1 MKDLSIKYNKA
12 IPRYTSYPTV
22 PHWKLKDPNQAAWLE
37 EVKSVYFSQEDKSV
51 SLYMHLPFCESLCTY
66 CGCNKRITK
75 NHNVEERYIDALL
88 AEWDIYAKALGEKPI
103 IRNIHLGGGTPTFFS
118 SENLHKL
125 LSSILETAT
134 VHPRKAFSFEGHPN
148 NTTYEQL
155 MALADLGFDRV
166 SYGVQDFNIKVQK
179 AIHRI
184 QPIENV
190 RKTTSWARELGYHSV
205 NYDLIYGLPFQTLV
219 NIEENIEKLRE
230 FKPERIAL
238 YSYAHVP
245 WKSKGQRGYED
256 DDLPKP
262 EEKLAMYLRAKQ
274 MLNEMG
280 YHNIGMDHFALA
292 QDELTVAKERGY
304 LNRNFMGYTT
314 DQNQMMIGLGCS
326 AISCTGTAFVQNE
339 KVVEKYQSSVLSEEL
354 PLTTGHYLT
363 TEEMTS
369 AKLINQL
376 ICNGKADFSVSTLTM
391 HLFEEAKMDLEEMK
405 NDGLLETDDYYVE
418 VTEKGMLFVRNVCSL
433 FDPKL
438 KEKSDK
444 PQFSQS
450 I

>member
-1 MKDLSIKYNKA
+1 MTDLSIKYNKA

-22 PHWKLKDPNQAAWLE
+22 PHWKLQNPDQADWLN
-37 EVKSVYFSQEDKSV
+37 EVKSIYFSQVDKSI

-75 NHNVEERYIDALL
+75 NHGVEERYIDALL
-88 AEWDIYAKALGEKPI
+88 AEWDIYVKALEEKPV

-125 LSSILETAT
+125 LFTILETSEI
-134 VHPRKAFSFEGHPN
+134 HPQKAFSFEGHPN

-155 MALADLGFDRV
+155 KVLADLGFDRV
-166 SYGVQDFNIKVQK
+166 SFGVQDFNLQVQK

-190 RKTTSWARELGYHSV
+190 RKTTAWARELGYTSV

-245 WKSKGQRGYED
+245 WKSKAQRGYGDE
-256 DDLPKP
+256 DLPKP
-262 EEKLAMYLRAKQ
+262 DEKLAMYLRAKQ
-274 MLNEMG
+274 LLNEMG
-280 YHNIGMDHFALA
+280 YENIGMDHYALP
-292 QDELTVAKERGY
+292 QDELTIAKEKGY

-326 AISCTGTAFVQNE
+326 AISATGTAFVQNE
-339 KVVEKYQSSVLSEEL
+339 KVVEKYQTAVLDEKL
-354 PLTTGHYLT
+354 PLTTGHFL
-363 TEEMTS
+363 TEEEETS
-369 AKLINQL
+369 AQLINQL
-376 ICNGKADFSVSTLTM
+376 ICNGKADFSTNSLSM
-391 HLFEEAKMDLEEMK
+391 ELWEGAKSELDEMQD
-405 NDGLLETDDYYVE
+405 DGLVEIDDYFAK
-418 VTEKGMLFVRNVCSL
+418 VTEEGMLFVRNICSL

-438 KEKSDK
+438 KQKSDK

>member
-1 MKDLSIKYNKA
+1 MKELSIKYNKA

-22 PHWKLKDPNQAAWLE
+22 PHWELTNPNQIQWLK
-37 EVKSVYFSQEDKSV
+37 EVKRVYFSQLEKSI
-51 SLYMHLPFCESLCTY
+51 SLYIHLPFCESLCTY

-75 NHNVEERYIDALL
+75 NHKVEDRYIDAIL
-88 AEWDIYAKALGEKPI
+88 AEWHIYVKALGEKPV

-118 SENLHKL
+118 SENLSKL
-125 LSSILETAT
+125 LSSILKTAV
-134 VHPRKAFSFEGHPN
+134 VHPQKAFSFEGHPN

-155 MALADLGFDRV
+155 ETLAQVGFDRV
-166 SYGVQDFNIKVQK
+166 SYGVQDFNLEVQK

-190 RKTTSWARELGYHSV
+190 RKTTAWARELGYTSI

-245 WKSKGQRGYED
+245 WKSKAQRGYED

-292 QDELTVAKERGY
+292 KDELTIAKEKGY

-326 AISCTGTAFVQNE
+326 AISATGSAFVQNE
-339 KVVEKYQSSVLSEEL
+339 KGVEKYQTAVLNNEL
-354 PLTTGHYLT
+354 PLIVGHYLT
-363 TEEMTS
+363 EEEQI
-369 AKLINQL
+369 AANLINQI
-376 ICNGKADFSVSTLTM
+376 ICKGSVEFNKSSLAM
-391 HLFEEAKMDLEEMK
+391 QLREEAQDELEEMQK
-405 NDGLLETDDYYVE
+405 DCLLEMGDYALK
-418 VTEKGMLFVRNVCSL
+418 VTEEGMLFVRNICSL

-438 KEKSDK
+438 KQNSDK

>member
-1 MKDLSIKYNKA
+1 MKDLSAKYNKA

-22 PHWKLKDPNQAAWLE
+22 PHWELKNPDQAEWLN
-37 EVKSVYFSQEDKSV
+37 EVKSVYFSQKDKSI

-75 NHNVEERYIDALL
+75 NHNVEERYIEALL
-88 AEWDIYAKALGEKPI
+88 AEWNIYVKTFGEKPV

-118 SENLHKL
+118 PENLNML
-125 LSSILETAT
+125 LSSILETAEI
-134 VHPRKAFSFEGHPN
+134 HPQRAFSFEGHPN

-155 MALADLGFDRV
+155 KTLGDLGFDRV
-166 SYGVQDFNIKVQK
+166 SFGVQDFNIKVQK

-190 RKTTSWARELGYHSV
+190 RKTTKWARERGYHSV
-205 NYDLIYGLPFQTLV
+205 NYDLIYGLPFQTLE
-219 NIEENIEKLRE
+219 NIEENIKHVKE

-245 WKSKGQRGYED
+245 WKSKAQRGYGD

-262 EEKLAMYLRAKQ
+262 EQKLAMYLRAKQ

-292 QDELTVAKERGY
+292 QDELTVAKEKGY

-314 DQNQMMIGLGCS
+314 DQNQIMIGLGCS
-326 AISCTGTAFVQNE
+326 AISCTGTSFVQNE
-339 KVVEKYQSSVLSEEL
+339 KVVEEYQSEVLNEEL
-354 PLTTGHYLT
+354 PLIIGHYLT
-363 TEEMTS
+363 NEEKTS

-376 ICNGKADFSVSTLTM
+376 ICNGKADFSINTLSM
-391 HLFEEAKMDLEEMK
+391 QLWEEAICELEEMQ
-405 NDGLLETDDYYVE
+405 NDGLLEMDYYYLR
-418 VTEKGMLFVRNVCSL
+418 VTENGMLFVRNICSL

-438 KEKSDK
+438 KQKSEK

>member
-1 MKDLSIKYNKA
+1 MTDLSIKYNKA

-22 PHWKLKDPNQAAWLE
+22 PHWNLQNPDQAEWLN
-37 EVKSVYFSQEDKSV
+37 EVRNVYFSQKDKSI
-51 SLYMHLPFCESLCTY
+51 SLYIHLPFCESLCTY

-75 NHNVEERYIDALL
+75 NHGVEEQYIESVLS
-88 AEWDIYAKALGEKPI
+88 EWNIYANALREKPI

-118 SENLHKL
+118 SQNLHKL
-125 LSSILETAT
+125 LFSILETSEI
-134 VHPRKAFSFEGHPN
+134 HPQKAFSFEGHPN

-155 MALADLGFDRV
+155 KILTELGFDRV

-190 RKTTSWARELGYHSV
+190 RKTTEWARELGYESV
-205 NYDLIYGLPFQTLV
+205 NYDLIYGLPFQTLE
-219 NIEENIEKLRE
+219 NIEENIEKVRE

-245 WKSKGQRGYED
+245 WKSKAQRGYGD

-274 MLNEMG
+274 ILNEMG
-280 YHNIGMDHFALA
+280 YENIGMDHYALP
-292 QDELTVAKERGY
+292 QDELTIAKEKGY

-314 DQNQMMIGLGCS
+314 EQNQMMIGLGCS
-326 AISCTGTAFVQNE
+326 AISATGTAFVQNE
-339 KVVEKYQSSVLSEEL
+339 KVVEKYQASVLNNEL
-354 PLTTGHYLT
+354 PLIIGHYLT
-363 TEEMTS
+363 EEEQIS
-369 AKLINQL
+369 AKLINQI
-376 ICNGKADFSVSTLTM
+376 ICNGSVDFKRSTLAM
-391 HLFEEAKMDLEEMK
+391 QLWEEAQDELEEMQK
-405 NDGLLETDDYYVE
+405 DGLLEMEDYSLK
-418 VTEKGMLFVRNVCSL
+418 VTEEGMLFVRNICSL

-438 KEKSDK
+438 KQKSDK